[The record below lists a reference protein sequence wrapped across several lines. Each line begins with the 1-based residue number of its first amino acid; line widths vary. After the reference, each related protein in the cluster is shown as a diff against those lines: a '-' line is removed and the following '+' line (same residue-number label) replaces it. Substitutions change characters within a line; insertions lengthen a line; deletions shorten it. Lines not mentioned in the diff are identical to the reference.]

1 MDEELNKENIAN
13 LNQSLQDLQRLM
25 QQQAG
30 LMRQQNQLTF
40 LQLNASERAKVK
52 LDEFGQTLTEDD
64 KIVQA
69 HIKQIELTNQRMAAL
84 RGAFDNATLGA
95 KSLFNALTE
104 ASGGVAKYKGVLD
117 SVGGV
122 FENLFKG
129 FGPQSQIL
137 NNGLQYTAK
146 ALVGLGGLVLDQ
158 TQYMIKS
165 MDTVAG
171 MGVTSG
177 ITANQLRLLG
187 QNAGYSWTNL
197 EKFAAITAKAGRD
210 LRAMG
215 GSSSAGIVAFTR
227 FVSIGDDQYKKYRA
241 LGIEQDAVTEMMREL
256 ASIQIRSGQA
266 TGRGAGAMDR
276 LQSSTL
282 KLIDNMLALA
292 DITGVSVDEQK
303 KGLEFA
309 AQNRNFQLFAAR
321 ESIRAAQLRQQK
333 TPEAEREAELLEA
346 KASSKRQ
353 IAGLIRQEFGEEI
366 ATGFLQRAAGT
377 KTGALTEQSVP
388 LELLLREQGGARKFI
403 DAINNAISPEEAQK
417 ATLNL
422 RAAILTATQRQI
434 ELGKNLEGLGQVEID
449 FQETFGVFGSGIET
463 VVRNLD
469 PEKIRQSVEQAGKGF
484 DDAFNSSMEKLSR
497 LTNAQGEFVGK
508 ANDNIMN
515 AAAAIAQFERYATL
529 QLATVIAS
537 FNPLIGNATLAAA
550 KLIAVSVAAGAA
562 AAALTYFAGK
572 LLRTPTSPAPVPGS
586 PTGTGGPGK
595 PGGKVEKRTDKRGR
609 DYYVDTATG
618 KRVSKETGEA
628 ASRKGRFSLKPGA
641 LLRGGGGILGS
652 LLTPYAVDAVGGESS
667 TAGALTNILAQTG
680 SMALTGGA
688 VGGAFA
694 GIGALPGAV
703 IGGAL
708 GLGTG
713 LYQSGGVL
721 LDNLLGK
728 KTPAVDVDE
737 RSQDQHKENLAQME
751 RELGIGETQIEE
763 MQKSADL
770 AYQQLRELVKI
781 GDGINDLT
789 QQMQEGSTQDMAQK
803 FIDEGGKIF
812 KDKVIDPAGN
822 TVWSATDA
830 FLKRQSTMMG
840 TAQRYYTE
848 SEKQQQYQRERAGS
862 TPQLNPLADAR
873 TQTFAQ
879 YTKNFDKGAR
889 PTRSFDVGT
898 DSGGGTMGAVP
909 VLPTLPGLN
918 FNARGEFDN
927 SARLST
933 GSTSSSS
940 GPGQVDLRNVTSK
953 NGGSASVDKKFQ
965 NQFQGLINDLEK
977 NGYKITRIDGYN
989 RRKVAGT
996 NQWSSHAYGAAIDIN
1011 PAKNMPGQAGDLPV
1025 NVAAIAARHGLGWGG
1040 NFRSNPDPM
1049 HFSARRNEGGSKQ
1062 ARYGAMLEGP
1072 MSGYKSD
1079 MTYHGTEIISPA
1091 PRDSILQK
1099 YFTETATSENK
1110 PAVAADIGA
1119 LVNTQN
1125 NTFRELLRV
1134 QSENFSKQQLLV
1146 EKLETISNTLKSSQQ
1161 TQTDIL
1167 RYTRS

>member
-25 QQQAG
+25 QQQTG
-30 LMRQQNQLTF
+30 LMRQQNQLSF
-40 LQLNASERAKVK
+40 LQLNASERAKIK
-52 LDEFGQTLTEDD
+52 LDEFGQTIAEDD

-84 RGAFDNATLGA
+84 RGAFDNVTLGA

-104 ASGGVAKYKGVLD
+104 ASGGVVKYKGVLD

-122 FENLFKG
+122 FDNLIKG

-171 MGVTSG
+171 LGVTSG
-177 ITANQLRLLG
+177 ISANQLRLLG
-187 QNAGYSWTNL
+187 ENAGYSYTNL

-227 FVSIGDDQYKKYRA
+227 FVSIGDEQYKKYRA

-292 DITGVSVDEQK
+292 DITGISVDEQK

-321 ESIRAAQLRQQK
+321 ESIRAAQLRK
-333 TPEAEREAELLEA
+333 TNTPEANREADLLEA

-388 LELLLREQGGARKFI
+388 LELLLREQGGAAKFI

-434 ELGKNLEGLGQVEID
+434 ELGKSFEGLGQAEID
-449 FQETFGVFGSGIET
+449 FQETFGVFGAGVET

-469 PEKIRQSVEQAGKGF
+469 PEKIRQSVEQAGTGF
-484 DDAFNSSMEKLSR
+484 TDAFNSSMEKLSR

-515 AAAAIAQFERYATL
+515 AAASIAAFERYATL
-529 QLATVIAS
+529 QLATIIAS
-537 FNPLIGNATLAAA
+537 MNPLIGNATSAAA

-562 AAALTYFAGK
+562 AAALTAFAYK

-628 ASRKGRFSLKPGA
+628 ASRKLKLKPGA
-641 LLRGGGGILGS
+641 LLRGGGGIATS
-652 LLTPYAVDAVGGESS
+652 LLAPYAVDAVGGESS
-667 TAGALTNILAQTG
+667 TAGALTNILAQTSG
-680 SMALTGGA
+680 MAMTGGA
-688 VGGAFA
+688 VGSAFA
-694 GIGALPGAV
+694 GVGALPGAI

-721 LDNLLGK
+721 LDNLFGK
-728 KTPAVDVDE
+728 KTSAVDVDE
-737 RSQDQHKENLAQME
+737 QSQDQHKENLEQME

-763 MQKSADL
+763 MQKSVDL

-789 QQMQEGSTQDMAQK
+789 QKMQEGSTEDMAQK
-803 FIDEGGKIF
+803 FIDEGGQIF

-848 SEKQQQYQRERAGS
+848 SEKRQQYQRERAGS
-862 TPQLNPLADAR
+862 TPQLNRLADAS
-873 TQTFAQ
+873 TQTFEQ

-909 VLPTLPGLN
+909 VLPTSPGLN

-933 GSTSSSS
+933 GGTSSSS
-940 GPGQVDLRNVTSK
+940 GPGQVDLTNVTSK
-953 NGGSASVDKKFQ
+953 NGASASVNKKFQ
-965 NQFQGLINDLEK
+965 NQFQGLIDDLEK
-977 NGYKITRIDGYN
+977 TGYKITRIDGYN

-1011 PAKNMPGQAGDLPV
+1011 PTKNMPGQAGDLPV
-1025 NVAAIAARHGLGWGG
+1025 NAAAIAAKYGLGWGG
-1040 NFRSNPDPM
+1040 NFRNNPDPM
-1049 HFSARRNEGGSKQ
+1049 HFSARHNEGGSFQ

-1072 MSGYKSD
+1072 MSGYQSN

-1110 PAVAADIGA
+1110 PVVAADIGA

-1134 QSENFSKQQLLV
+1134 QRENFGKQQLLV
-1146 EKLETISNTLKSSQQ
+1146 EKLETISDTLKSSQQ